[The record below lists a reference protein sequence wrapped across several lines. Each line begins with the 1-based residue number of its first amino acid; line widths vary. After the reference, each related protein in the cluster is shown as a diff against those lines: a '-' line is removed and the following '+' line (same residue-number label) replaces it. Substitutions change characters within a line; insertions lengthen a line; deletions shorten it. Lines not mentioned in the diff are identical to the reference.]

1 MELRFFGKSLIAA
14 GVMLIAVGIVFWL
27 SPKLPGWFG
36 RLPGD
41 ISMHRKQFSF
51 YFPLATCLL
60 LSCILSL
67 IFWFVGKR

>member
-1 MELRFFGKSLIAA
+1 MEFKFLGKSLILV
-14 GVMLIAVGIVFWL
+14 GAVLMIIGIIFWL

-41 ISMHRKQFSF
+41 ISIHKKSFSF

-60 LSCILSL
+60 LSLILSL
-67 IFWFVGKR
+67 LFWIIGKK